1 LIGEHAISRNLEGR
15 FSIGVTTELHGN
27 VLSGLPHTAHH
38 CWPDALKARIVAEM
52 LADGTTASDVAQSYF
67 RTDHLS
73 VLRRLT
79 PRPSPEVQ
87 GGRRF
92 HSGTG

>member
-15 FSIGVTTELHGN
+15 FSIGVTTELLGD

-38 CWPDALKARIVAEM
+38 RWPVALKARIVAEM
-52 LADGTTASDVAQSYF
+52 LADGTTVSGVAQRYF

-73 VLRRLT
+73 DWKRQA
-79 PRPSPEVQ
+79 PRPNLEVH
-87 GGRRF
+87 GGLRL
-92 HSGTG
+92 HSGTV